1 MAAAGL
7 ANPLRVTTA
16 AVATA
21 SAKIFMDFLLI
32 ERADRPRRTLSSF
45 SNKRFHNRSW
55 LNHLSYVH
63 ISLTA
68 SVVQCILAGVIVL
81 IPKFAAFRETF
92 VCGLWNPKAS
102 KLMNEL
108 KVAHAA

>member
-7 ANPLRVTTA
+7 ANALRVTTA

-21 SAKIFMDFLLI
+21 SAKIFMDFLQI

-55 LNHLSYVH
+55 LNHLSRIH
-63 ISLTA
+63 IQLTA
-68 SVVQCILAGVIVL
+68 SVVRCIRVRVIVSNSA
-81 IPKFAAFRETF
+81 IRS
-92 VCGLWNPKAS
+92 VS
-102 KLMNEL
+102 
-108 KVAHAA
+108 